1 MRNKGLDVIKWI
13 AIIAMVIDHLRFIDF
28 ISALGYNNTLTIIG
42 RFAFPM
48 FCFVMAVNFK
58 RIIENNNND
67 AIKSYLI
74 NLSIFSFISEIPYRL
89 LEKTPHVLNVMPTLF
104 LGMLLMVILVKNYKH
119 KWLVIVTF
127 FSFAVPFSPLF
138 MYGLL
143 GILLPICC
151 YVALVYKNKW
161 LYLLPV
167 VIAPLCNLQYFVHT
181 ISTVGFILPVAL
193 IGFSAMLSI
202 VFSFLILYKEIK
214 FKIWKVGAWG
224 YAFYPVHLLT
234 FHIINKLMQ

>member
-28 ISALGYNNTLTIIG
+28 ISTLGYNNTLTIIG

-104 LGMLLMVILVKNYKH
+104 LGMLLMVILVKNYNH
-119 KWLVIVTF
+119 KFLLIFDLFIFYFKFITF
-127 FSFAVPFSPLF
+127 FI
-138 MYGLL
+138 Y
-143 GILLPICC
+143 
-151 YVALVYKNKW
+151 
-161 LYLLPV
+161 
-167 VIAPLCNLQYFVHT
+167 
-181 ISTVGFILPVAL
+181 
-193 IGFSAMLSI
+193 
-202 VFSFLILYKEIK
+202 FLILIIIK
-214 FKIWKVGAWG
+214 I
-224 YAFYPVHLLT
+224 
-234 FHIINKLMQ
+234 

>member
-1 MRNKGLDVIKWI
+1 MRNKGLDLIKWI
-13 AIIAMVIDHLRFIDF
+13 AIFAMVIDHLRFIDF
-28 ISALGYNNTLTIIG
+28 IAAFGHNNTLTIIG

-58 RIIENNNND
+58 RIAENNNND

-74 NLSIFSFISEIPYRL
+74 NLSLFSFLSEIPYRL

-104 LGMLLMVILVKNYKH
+104 LGMLLMVLVVKDYKN
-119 KWLVIVTF
+119 KWLAIVAF
-127 FSFAVPFSPLF
+127 FSVVVPFSPLF

-143 GILLPICC
+143 GVLLPISC
-151 YVALVYKNKW
+151 YITLKYNKKL

-167 VIAPLCNLQYFVHT
+167 IIALLCNLQYFVHT
-181 ISTVGFILPVAL
+181 ISTAGFVLPIAL
-193 IGFSAMLSI
+193 IGLSAMASI
-202 VFSFLILYKEIK
+202 AISFFILNRSIK
-214 FKIWKVGAWG
+214 FNIRKVGAWG

-234 FHIINKLMQ
+234 FHLINKLF